1 MQILYLD
8 CFGGISGDMTVG
20 ALIDAGVPAGYVEE
34 QIRLLGVEGCALKIY
49 KTRSHGFSGTRFAV
63 EADQEHQPPRTWR
76 DIAAL
81 IGESPLHPQVKKNA
95 LLIFETLA
103 RAEGKVHGVAADEI
117 HFHEL
122 GAVDSLAD
130 IVGTAAALHAAG
142 VEEVYCSPLPAGYG
156 CVQTAHGPL
165 PVPAPAAAEL
175 MKGFAVRPVPVEG
188 ELVTPTGAAIA
199 AALAK
204 GCGPLPAMKIKA
216 VGYGLGSKDYGLPNF
231 LRVFLGE
238 VSAPDEAGEDA
249 PPGGEQAVSVLETG
263 IDDLSPEILAYVAE
277 RLFSEGALDVYLA
290 PVIMKKGRP
299 GTLVTVLCPPEKEN
313 ALASLIFAETSTLGV
328 RVRRERRF
336 CISRR
341 EVEVESGFGP
351 VRVKIAGCAG
361 ESGGAQ
367 ISPEYADCRRLAL
380 EKGVPLKEVY
390 RAAVRAAEDCLFGSG
405 KESFL

>member
-1 MQILYLD
+1 MKMLYLD

-20 ALIDAGVPAGYVEE
+20 ALLDAGVPAGYIEE
-34 QIRLLGVEGCALKIY
+34 QIRLLGLEGYALKVY

-63 EADQEHQPPRTWR
+63 EVDQGHQPPRTWG
-76 DIAAL
+76 DIAGL

-103 RAEGKVHGVAADEI
+103 RAEGKVHGVEAARV

-122 GAVDSLAD
+122 GAVDSLVA

-142 VEEVYCSPLPAGYG
+142 VEEVYTSPLPAGYG
-156 CVQTAHGPL
+156 CVQTRHGLL

-175 MKGFAVRPVPVEG
+175 MKGFPVRPVPVEG
-188 ELVTPTGAAIA
+188 ELVTPTGAAVV

-204 GCGPLPAMKIKA
+204 GSGLMPAMKIKE

-238 VSAPDEAGEDA
+238 GPAPAKTGEDA

-277 RLFSEGALDVYLA
+277 RLFSEGALDVYLTPA
-290 PVIMKKGRP
+290 VMKKGRP
-299 GTLVTVLCPPEKEN
+299 GTLVAVLCPPEKEN
-313 ALASLIFAETSTLGV
+313 ALAALIFAETSTLGV

-336 CISRR
+336 CIPRR
-341 EVEVESGFGP
+341 EVEVESGYGP
-351 VRVKIAGCAG
+351 VRVKIAGRADDSRG
-361 ESGGAQ
+361 RQ
-367 ISPEYADCRRLAL
+367 ISPEYEDCRRLAR
-380 EKGVPLKEVY
+380 EKDVPVKEIY
-390 RAAVRAAEDCLFGSG
+390 RAAVRAAEEKFPDGSP
-405 KESFL
+405 

>member
-1 MQILYLD
+1 MKILYLD

-34 QIRLLGVEGCALKIY
+34 QIRLLGLEGYTLKVY
-49 KTRSHGFSGTRFAV
+49 KSKSRGFSGTRFAV
-63 EADQEHQPPRTWR
+63 EVDHAHQPPRTWR

-103 RAEGKVHGVAADEI
+103 RAEGKVHGVEAAGV

-142 VEEVYCSPLPAGYG
+142 AEEVYCSPLPAGYG
-156 CVQTAHGPL
+156 YVQTGHGPL

-175 MKGFAVRPVPVEG
+175 LKGFPVRPVPVEG
-188 ELVTPTGAAIA
+188 ELVTPTGAAIV

-204 GCGPLPAMKIKA
+204 GCGPLPAMKIKE

-238 VSAPDEAGEDA
+238 GPAPDEAGEDA

-263 IDDLSPEILAYVAE
+263 IDDLSPEILAYAAE

-299 GTLVTVLCPPEKEN
+299 GTLVTVLCPPEKES
-313 ALASLIFAETSTLGV
+313 AFVAAIFNETSTLGV
-328 RVRRERRF
+328 RVRRERRY
-336 CISRR
+336 CLPRR
-341 EVEVESGFGP
+341 EVAVESGYGT
-351 VRVKIAGCAG
+351 VRVKIAGAG
-361 ESGGAQ
+361 AGRGRQ
-367 ISPEYADCRRLAL
+367 ISPEYEDCRRLAL
-380 EKGVPLKEVY
+380 EKGVPVKEVY
-390 RAAVRAAEDCLFGSG
+390 RAALRAAQEKFPDGSP
-405 KESFL
+405 